1 MRKVLREVKLSE
13 GTPAPA
19 ATLSPTTARC
29 TASGTPMAAAYQY
42 HLTRQRIIRKPST
55 LSPAQPWHMGITM
68 RAAKSGPDG
77 KNLTDSIG
85 KNPHEIA

>member
-1 MRKVLREVKLSE
+1 MRKVVREVKLSE

-42 HLTRQRIIRKPST
+42 HLTRQRIIRNPSS
-55 LSPAQPWHMGITM
+55 LSPAQPWVMGITM

-77 KNLTDSIG
+77 KNLTDSSG